1 MAWPRPPG
9 ASVAPLA
16 GGFGARLQLDGQSY
30 EIRYGPGQDFE
41 TPEDFFAPCRAA
53 LREPCEEMLRVVE
66 ALGVLESLQLDAHGT
81 LRVALPFCG
90 SMQELPILAHFLATR
105 CSGRQGVAK
114 ISILASDVQDWA
126 PLGGYWKQ
134 KETYVKRWYPHM
146 DLKFCQLD
154 LHALRHPPSSLTFAF
169 HPECTVHR
177 DLWRRILHNVI
188 SASAVCIVCTFND
201 EERKVVLGV
210 CQDLGRQAQ
219 CQRNP
224 YYANSKQNGTTPP
237 FLNFLILVR

>member
-1 MAWPRPPG
+1 MPWHRW
-9 ASVAPLA
+9 
-16 GGFGARLQLDGQSY
+16 
-30 EIRYGPGQDFE
+30 
-41 TPEDFFAPCRAA
+41 
-53 LREPCEEMLRVVE
+53 
-66 ALGVLESLQLDAHGT
+66 
-81 LRVALPFCG
+81 
-90 SMQELPILAHFLATR
+90 R
-105 CSGRQGVAK
+105 CSGLRSCAEAARSPFLLLSSCAGRQGVAK

-201 EERKVVLGV
+201 EERKAGSAAGKRSWVDSSLE
-210 CQDLGRQAQ
+210 
-219 CQRNP
+219 QR
-224 YYANSKQNGTTPP
+224 
-237 FLNFLILVR
+237 